1 VEPDELFGG
10 VRVLIVAGKGGVGKT
25 TVAATLSRAA
35 SAHGLRVLA
44 CDIEG
49 KRGLATAFGVD
60 RLEYRV
66 GELIAPGAGEG
77 GVSGRTIPPD
87 EALLEYLES
96 HGLRRLRTRLGRT
109 GLLDLIATATPGI
122 KDILVLGKIRQLAEA
137 HEADL
142 IVVDAPA
149 AGHAVSFL
157 RAPMTLVDM
166 AKLGPL
172 RSQSERALD
181 LLQDGDRTRVVLVT
195 LPEETPVTEVVET
208 AFALED
214 ELGVHL
220 GPVIVNGREPA
231 LATRPPTA
239 ELAASAGLDLAPPT
253 AATLDAMAHARHRR
267 ARAQQAQVRRLA
279 QELPLPTVELPQV
292 YGAPSPRELV
302 ERLAGAVTA

>member
-1 VEPDELFGG
+1 
-10 VRVLIVAGKGGVGKT
+10 
-25 TVAATLSRAA
+25 
-35 SAHGLRVLA
+35 
-44 CDIEG
+44 
-49 KRGLATAFGVD
+49 
-60 RLEYRV
+60 
-66 GELIAPGAGEG
+66 
-77 GVSGRTIPPD
+77 
-87 EALLEYLES
+87 
-96 HGLRRLRTRLGRT
+96 
-109 GLLDLIATATPGI
+109 
-122 KDILVLGKIRQLAEA
+122 
-137 HEADL
+137 
-142 IVVDAPA
+142 
-149 AGHAVSFL
+149 
-157 RAPMTLVDM
+157 MTLVDM

-302 ERLAGAVTA
+302 EQLAGRVTA